1 MQLERFKHVGIAL
14 TIALIAAA
22 GTASS
27 AEPTCSPLDAS
38 TPRTLVLALDGVPL
52 RTIRAAQE
60 RGAFT
65 GWPEPQPLVSTFPSI
80 TNVAFTAIL
89 EPFGATPAGG
99 YEVQHFDRE
108 RNEIVGGT
116 PFGYHERLY
125 AWRDAFDVTS
135 RTFKSKIKTY
145 TQPRDASLDEFEEA
159 AELLFTS
166 GQELVLAHI
175 GAVDALIHL
184 RGDDASLKLVLEL
197 DRRVRLLKHEHLI
210 ATGRPLRVVLLSDH
224 GNSAMKIHKAE
235 GLKKS
240 LRKGGL
246 RVVEHLEA
254 PGDVVAPTFGIVS
267 YGALFTFAENAAT
280 AGSALAS
287 NRSVDLAAWLA
298 GPAEMAVVS
307 GTERAAVRFRQDAAA
322 GGWSIAYDA
331 SAGDPLGYRPQLED
345 LAARGRLSR
354 DGYAS
359 ADDWFRATAAS
370 NYPDGLRR
378 LIQSLTGTWVE
389 NYATVVFSLENG
401 YGWGWT
407 AAHVS
412 SKLSGGKLEGTH
424 GALDAVASLGF
435 FLADDPALQPSFAVR
450 SDQALAPLAGA
461 RDCFLAVG
469 GEHDPHGGHHP
480 SGM

>member
-1 MQLERFKHVGIAL
+1 MLVAFVL
-14 TIALIAAA
+14 AAA
-22 GTASS
+22 AVGAGEPSDACSTGDPS
-27 AEPTCSPLDAS
+27 A
-38 TPRTLVLALDGVPL
+38 PRTLVLALDGVPL

-65 GWPEPQPLVSTFPSI
+65 GWPEPEALVSTFPSI

-89 EPFGATPAGG
+89 KPFGATPAGG

-108 RNEIVGGT
+108 KNEIVGGT

-135 RTFKSKIKTY
+135 RTFRSKIKTY
-145 TQPRDASLDEFEEA
+145 TQPREAALDEFEEA

-166 GQELVLAHI
+166 NQELVLAHL
-175 GAVDALIHL
+175 GAIDALIHL
-184 RGDDASLKLVLEL
+184 RGDEASLKLVLEL
-197 DRRVRLLKHEHLI
+197 DRRVRRLKHEHLI

-224 GNSAMKIHKAE
+224 GNSATKIRKAD

-240 LRKGGL
+240 LRQGGL

-267 YGALFTFAENAAT
+267 YGALFTFAENAAA
-280 AGSALAS
+280 AGEALAA

-298 GPAEMAVVS
+298 GPDEMIVLSASGRAV
-307 GTERAAVRFRQDAAA
+307 VRFRQDVAG

-331 SAGDPLGYRPQLED
+331 SSGDPLGYRPFLDD
-345 LAARGRLSR
+345 LSARGRLSP

-359 ADDWFRATAAS
+359 EDDWFRATAAS
-370 NYPDGLRR
+370 HYPDGLGR
-378 LIQSLTGTWVE
+378 LIQSLTGTWVD
-389 NYATVVFSLENG
+389 NYATVIFSLENG

-435 FLADDPALQPSFAVR
+435 FLADDPGLQPSFAVR

-469 GEHDPHGGHHP
+469 GENDPHGSHP
-480 SGM
+480 SSGM